1 MTSLRYP
8 MLVLLLLLA
17 LSVVKATLN
26 LTLQYELRED
36 SPPGTAIGTDEIICF
51 TLCVLY

>member
-1 MTSLRYP
+1 MTSFSHL
-8 MLVLLLLLA
+8 LAANLLLMLA

-36 SPPGTAIGTDEIICF
+36 SPPGTVIGNLFCDNCG
-51 TLCVLY
+51 TL